1 MTFSELGL
9 APEIARAVLEKGY
22 EAPTPIQA
30 GTIPG
35 VLSGKDLIGCAQTGT
50 GKTAAFTLPILHRL
64 RAGTRGKL
72 RALILTPTR
81 ELALQITDSLKAYG
95 RHVHLDTAVVH
106 GGVGHQPQE
115 SKLRRGVDIL
125 VATPGRLLDHMGR
138 GYVDFRALEVLVLDE
153 ADRMLDMGFIRD
165 VRRII
170 AALPARRQT
179 LMFSATMPDE
189 IRKLSKEILR
199 DPVNVEVAPRRSAP
213 AAGVR
218 QTLLP
223 VDTSRK
229 RELMAHLLETEA
241 RGLTLVFTRTKHG
254 ANKLARHLEGRGHS
268 VALLHGNRSQS
279 QRNQALAAFKGK
291 RARVM
296 VATDIAGRGIDVEGI
311 AHVVNYDLP
320 NVPEDYVHRIGR
332 TARAGAS
339 GDALS
344 LVSPEDHPHVRGIES
359 LIGAKIERRIVQ
371 GFAETKAASQPLG
384 QGAPAWARPVSNHSR
399 PKGAGAHPRHMGGG
413 GAARHMGSSAP
424 ARHMGSGAP
433 ARHMGSNASARPMGA
448 GAPARQG
455 APVARP
461 NFSGSGAQAQP
472 ANGSDSSSRQ
482 NHAWRGRGTRRH

>member
-165 VRRII
+165 VRRIV

-189 IRKLSKEILR
+189 IRRLSKEILR

-344 LVSPEDHPHVRGIES
+344 LVSPEDHPHVRGIET
-359 LIGAKIERRIVQ
+359 LIGAKIERRVVQ

-413 GAARHMGSSAP
+413 GP

-433 ARHMGSNASARPMGA
+433 ARHMGSNAPARPMGG
-448 GAPARQG
+448 GAPARQA

>member
-165 VRRII
+165 VRRIV

-189 IRKLSKEILR
+189 IRRLSKEILR

-344 LVSPEDHPHVRGIES
+344 LVSPEDHPHVRGIET
-359 LIGAKIERRIVQ
+359 LIGAKIERRVVQ

-413 GAARHMGSSAP
+413 GP

-433 ARHMGSNASARPMGA
+433 ARHMGSSAPARPMGG
-448 GAPARQG
+448 GAPARQA